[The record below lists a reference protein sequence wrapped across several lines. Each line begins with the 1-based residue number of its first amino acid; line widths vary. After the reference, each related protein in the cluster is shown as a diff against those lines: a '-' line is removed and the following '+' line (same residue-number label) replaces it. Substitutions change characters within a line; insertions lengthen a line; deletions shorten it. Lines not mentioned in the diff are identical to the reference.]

1 MVFQITRVT
10 ESTFESAY
18 IGEKIIPFAE
28 AFNIVKSADVQQQ
41 PSTENETQ
49 SINSNST
56 DPKTLNEM
64 TPLLRKTAPTSTDQS
79 TFIPPITETDLM
91 EDWLSYLNKYN

>member
-28 AFNIVKSADVQQQ
+28 AFNIVKSVDVQQQ
-41 PSTENETQ
+41 PSTQNETQ
-49 SINSNST
+49 SINTN
-56 DPKTLNEM
+56 
-64 TPLLRKTAPTSTDQS
+64 STDQS
-79 TFIPPITETDLM
+79 TFIPPIKETDLM
-91 EDWLSYLNKYN
+91 EDWLSYLNNI